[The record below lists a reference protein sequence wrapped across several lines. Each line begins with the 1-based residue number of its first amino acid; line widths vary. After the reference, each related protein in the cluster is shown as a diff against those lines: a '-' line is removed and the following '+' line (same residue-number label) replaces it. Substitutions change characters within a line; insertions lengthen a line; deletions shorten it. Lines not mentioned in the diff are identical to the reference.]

1 MTELELTP
9 HPHEQR
15 SLAELRTEFRTAA
28 LERIRDSYTGS
39 HPLGW
44 SMSGD
49 PLYARD
55 RYTAGEWA
63 CLMDR
68 RLSEPVTQSFGLDSA
83 PLSLGEE
90 MESLAQKSMLHE
102 SVTWDASVEG
112 TVDHDAPACADILRM
127 SDDDICDYVESAIEA
142 SREI

>member
-1 MTELELTP
+1 MIREIEQ
-9 HPHEQR
+9 HPEQQR
-15 SLAELRTEFRTAA
+15 TYAELRTEFRTAA
-28 LERIRDSYTGS
+28 LERIRDSYTGY
-39 HPLGW
+39 HPIGW
-44 SMSGD
+44 AMSGD
-49 PLYARD
+49 PIYARD
-55 RYTAGEWA
+55 RYTAEEWS

-68 RLSEPVTQSFGLDSA
+68 RLREPVTQSFGLDSA

-90 MESLAQKSMLHE
+90 LESLAQKSMLHE

-127 SDDDICDYVESAIEA
+127 SDDDICAYVESAIEA

>member
-9 HPHEQR
+9 HPHEER
-15 SLAELRTEFRTAA
+15 SLAELRYEFRALN

-39 HPLGW
+39 HPVGW
-44 SMSGD
+44 AMSGD
-49 PLYARD
+49 PLYARN
-55 RYTAGEWA
+55 RYTAEEWSY
-63 CLMDR
+63 LMDL
-68 RLSEPVTQSFGLDSA
+68 RLCEPVTQSFGLDSA
-83 PLSLGEE
+83 PTSLGEE
-90 MESLAQKSMLHE
+90 LESLAQKSMLHE

-127 SDDDICDYVESAIEA
+127 SDDDICAYVHSAIEA